1 MSENCKCPSSTSYN
15 MTSVMSSSVRAK
27 NEQFTP
33 WVVIIVMFRFWFYF
47 SIENTQE
54 NQRIIFNIVNISK
67 SRNLLMN
74 GLTPVVKSSSRYLQ
88 KNYKKVSTEYS
99 KGCQRKCDMCLVWV
113 LCIFFKSWYIFNRLN
128 LLLFGHFSSMVWY
141 DNRIFFIVLK
151 FLLLFR

>member
-1 MSENCKCPSSTSYN
+1 

-33 WVVIIVMFRFWFYF
+33 GVVIIVMFRFWFYF

-88 KNYKKVSTEYS
+88 KNYKKVSTENS
-99 KGCQRKCDMCLVWV
+99 KGCRGSVTCAWYGCSVYFSRAD
-113 LCIFFKSWYIFNRLN
+113 IFLT
-128 LLLFGHFSSMVWY
+128 G
-141 DNRIFFIVLK
+141 
-151 FLLLFR
+151 